1 MKSPNLNRE
10 QLNDLKEL
18 LTERMVDNMST
29 KDLAEYVADDLFNY
43 FDKLGE
49 HEFLDEAKNY
59 WDDMYDEV
67 VQELIEDTT
76 PWNSMYQT
84 SSSTLTLIC
93 QIIIVCHMMTNN
105 L

>member
-1 MKSPNLNRE
+1 MDRALLTE
-10 QLNDLKEL
+10 LKEF

-29 KDLAEYVADDLFNY
+29 NDLVEYVSDDLFKY

-59 WDDMYDEV
+59 WDDMYDDI

-76 PWNSMYQT
+76 P
-84 SSSTLTLIC
+84 
-93 QIIIVCHMMTNN
+93 
-105 L
+105 

>member
-1 MKSPNLNRE
+1 MKLPSLNRE

-29 KDLAEYVADDLFNY
+29 KDLEEYVANDLFTY

-59 WDDMYDEV
+59 WDDMFPDI

-76 PWNSMYQT
+76 PWD
-84 SSSTLTLIC
+84 I
-93 QIIIVCHMMTNN
+93 
-105 L
+105 

>member
-1 MKSPNLNRE
+1 MSLSRKLIPLYIQSMKLPSLNRE

-49 HEFLDEAKNY
+49 HEFIEEAKNY
-59 WDDMYDEV
+59 WDDMYDDV
-67 VQELIEDTT
+67 VQELIEDTAS
-76 PWNSMYQT
+76 WD
-84 SSSTLTLIC
+84 I
-93 QIIIVCHMMTNN
+93 
-105 L
+105 

>member
-1 MKSPNLNRE
+1 MLSLSKKLIQLYIQNMKLPSLNRE

-59 WDDMYDEV
+59 WDDMFPDV

-76 PWNSMYQT
+76 PWD
-84 SSSTLTLIC
+84 I
-93 QIIIVCHMMTNN
+93 
-105 L
+105 

>member
-1 MKSPNLNRE
+1 MLSLSRKLIPLYIQNMKLPSLNRE

-49 HEFLDEAKNY
+49 HEFIEEAKNY
-59 WDDMYDEV
+59 WDDMFPDV
-67 VQELIEDTT
+67 VQELIDDTT
-76 PWNSMYQT
+76 P
-84 SSSTLTLIC
+84 
-93 QIIIVCHMMTNN
+93 
-105 L
+105 